1 LIEQLKFLTDVQDTG
16 IEKRCIEGRV
26 AKCPV
31 KERFLVFGDAA
42 IEREPDMHILGGW
55 QHL

>member
-1 LIEQLKFLTDVQDTG
+1 MIGQLKFLTDVQDTG

-31 KERFLVFGDAA
+31 KERFWLSGML
-42 IEREPDMHILGGW
+42 R
-55 QHL
+55 